1 MGLKKNPNLMLKK
14 IFIKTFGCQ
23 MNEYDSN
30 RILDL
35 VKSIGYTSTD
45 NASEADCYILNTCH
59 IREKAT
65 EKVYHDIGR
74 LKKDF
79 KNKKKPT
86 LLVTGCV
93 AQAESKE
100 MLDRE
105 KYIDGVIGPQSY
117 HQIPIIIEEIEKNK
131 IKINYTDFEVVEKFD
146 SLYSIK
152 NSNSK
157 ISSFLTIQEGCDK
170 FCNFCVVP
178 YTRGPEYSRPFNQI
192 IKEAEQLILNGAKE
206 ITLLGQNV
214 NAYEYKDKD
223 KGKTFYLADL
233 LIRLNKLEELK
244 RIRYTTSHP
253 KDVTKEL
260 IQAHKICEKL
270 MPILHL
276 PVQSGSSKILNAMNR
291 KHSVE
296 EYYKIISELKKAKS
310 NIKFSSDFIIG
321 YPGETDTDFIQT
333 LDLIEKIKFINS
345 YSFIYSSRPGTPA
358 SKLKNVNEK
367 ISKKR
372 LIKLQEKLEKI
383 NIESKK
389 EFLNQT
395 VEVLFENKMKNQDK
409 YFGRDK
415 FLNSVIV
422 ESKKNLTGQILNVR
436 IDGLNRN
443 SLFGNILLNKKV
455 FTQFN

>member
-1 MGLKKNPNLMLKK
+1 
-14 IFIKTFGCQ
+14 

-35 VKSIGYTSTD
+35 VKSIGYTSTN

-117 HQIPIIIEEIEKNK
+117 HQIPVIIKEIEKNK

-146 SLYSIK
+146 SLNSIK

-233 LIRLNKLEELK
+233 LIKLNELEELK

-260 IQAHKICEKL
+260 IQAHKTCEKL

-276 PVQSGSSKILNAMNR
+276 PVQSGSSRILNAMNR
-291 KHSVE
+291 KHSIE

-321 YPGETDTDFIQT
+321 YPGETDIDFLQT

-389 EFLNQT
+389 EFLDQT

-422 ESKKNLTGQILNVR
+422 ESKKDLTGQILNVR

-455 FTQFN
+455 FTQVN